1 MYLKC
6 ILYFLYVFIETRIKR
21 RKLSWKLA
29 GWLLIHSSLDANLW
43 PHCSKRQKKI
53 NIVDIVHMTWTR
65 CWYYPAGF
73 FCHQYVFIP
82 SFFVIAPETSMARRV
97 SLRWPHR
104 MQTLKR
110 IMMSKYFTKW
120 WPESLKLT
128 PLPQLVFS
136 STSWALGSHVR
147 KMENEKEAICFNI
160 FLCLRFR

>member
-1 MYLKC
+1 MYL
-6 ILYFLYVFIETRIKR
+6 VRMHIETLIKR
-21 RKLSWKLA
+21 RKLA

-53 NIVDIVHMTWTR
+53 NIVHMTWTR

-73 FCHQYVFIP
+73 FCHQYLFVP
-82 SFFVIAPETSMARRV
+82 AFFVIAPETSMARRV

-136 STSWALGSHVR
+136 STSWALSCHVR

>member
-1 MYLKC
+1 MFVFIVLWCNEMYLKC
-6 ILYFLYVFIETRIKR
+6 ILYVCIETLIKR
-21 RKLSWKLA
+21 RKLA

-53 NIVDIVHMTWTR
+53 NIVHMTWTR

-82 SFFVIAPETSMARRV
+82 SFFVIAPDTSMARRV

-104 MQTLKR
+104 VPMPKL

-128 PLPQLVFS
+128 PLRQLVFYFTELS
-136 STSWALGSHVR
+136 CHVR
-147 KMENEKEAICFNI
+147 KMENKKETICFNI
-160 FLCLRFR
+160 FLCLHFR